1 MGKEGVAVLPFHY
14 LVATP
19 RGVRHFTERHELAMF
34 TYEQHPEAFREAG
47 FETAYDERG
56 LVGQGLHIGIVPLG
70 EADGLPAS

>member
-1 MGKEGVAVLPFHY
+1 
-14 LVATP
+14 
-19 RGVRHFTERHELAMF
+19 MF

-56 LVGQGLHIGIVPLG
+56 LVGQGLYIGIVPLG